1 MAVVLG
7 ALCCSGLWLL
17 LGLPARPPPPSV
29 IPSKH
34 MSWTYI
40 LPALLGPPQVSLP
53 EAIPSPQVSGLAC
66 FPDRF
71 WWMMGNSFLSNHA
84 DAGVGETWSV
94 LSWEL
99 LPLAEGLLLAHVWS
113 EFMF

>member
-1 MAVVLG
+1 
-7 ALCCSGLWLL
+7 
-17 LGLPARPPPPSV
+17 
-29 IPSKH
+29 
-34 MSWTYI
+34 
-40 LPALLGPPQVSLP
+40 
-53 EAIPSPQVSGLAC
+53 
-66 FPDRF
+66 
-71 WWMMGNSFLSNHA
+71 MMGNSFLSNHA